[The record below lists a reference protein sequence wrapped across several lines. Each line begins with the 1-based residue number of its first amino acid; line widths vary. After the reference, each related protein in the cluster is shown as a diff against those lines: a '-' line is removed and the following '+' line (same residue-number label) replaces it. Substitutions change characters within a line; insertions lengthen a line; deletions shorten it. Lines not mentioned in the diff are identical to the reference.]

1 MHSAIAPQ
9 EAHVPLITVKSGS
22 SVPAGTWLAELVGI
36 APKRMV
42 TQYSKNGEEQDFL
55 EWTWL
60 VHGKDG
66 DGEINSLTTTA
77 TGPKSRIFEYLVA
90 LLGAAKVQVD
100 AGFEES
106 DLVGKQ
112 VMVQIVITD
121 DGFSK
126 IDKIMGAPSGGKAT
140 AAAPAAPQPAAAEQ
154 PAVVDAGPAKDDDL
168 PF

>member
-1 MHSAIAPQ
+1 LQLQPPQ

-106 DLVGKQ
+106 DLVGKLLHRHAAVPLQ
-112 VMVQIVITD
+112 AEQDFAVDLVQIRH
-121 DGFSK
+121 
-126 IDKIMGAPSGGKAT
+126 
-140 AAAPAAPQPAAAEQ
+140 
-154 PAVVDAGPAKDDDL
+154 
-168 PF
+168 

>member
-1 MHSAIAPQ
+1 M
-9 EAHVPLITVKSGS
+9 PLITVKSGS

-60 VHGKDG
+60 VHGREG
-66 DGEINSLTTTA
+66 DAEVTSLTTTA

-90 LLGAAKVQVD
+90 LLGADKVKVD

-112 VMVQIVITD
+112 VMVQIVLTD

-126 IDKIMGAPSGGKAT
+126 IDKIMGAPQGGAQPVAAT
-140 AAAPAAPQPAAAEQ
+140 AAPVPAAP
-154 PAVVDAGPAKDDDL
+154 VVDAGPAKDDDL

>member
-1 MHSAIAPQ
+1 M
-9 EAHVPLITVKSGS
+9 PLITVK
-22 SVPAGTWLAELVGI
+22 AGTPAVAPGTYTATLIGI

-55 EWTWL
+55 EWTWD
-60 VHGKDG
+60 VNGTT
-66 DGEINSLTTTA
+66 ITSLTTQA

-90 LLGAAKVQVD
+90 LLGADKVVID
-100 AGFEES
+100 AGFEEN

-112 VMVQIVITD
+112 VLVQIVATD

-126 IDKIMGAPSGGKAT
+126 IDRIMGAPKG
-140 AAAPAAPQPAAAEQ
+140 AAAPAAAPAPVAAAAAPA
-154 PAVVDAGPAKDDDL
+154 PAVDTDGDL

>member
-1 MHSAIAPQ
+1 M
-9 EAHVPLITVKSGS
+9 PLITVKSGS
-22 SVPAGTWLAELVGI
+22 SVPAGTWLADLLSI

-60 VHGKDG
+60 VHGPE

-77 TGPKSRIFEYLVA
+77 TGPKSRIFEYLTA
-90 LLGAAKVQVD
+90 LLGADKVKVD
-100 AGFEES
+100 AAFEES

-126 IDKIMGAPSGGKAT
+126 IDKIMGAPKGGKAP
-140 AAAPAAPQPAAAEQ
+140 AAAPAAAQPAAAE
-154 PAVVDAGPAKDDDL
+154 VDAGPSKDDDL